1 MEKRF
6 VYTGAN
12 FRAAV
17 NSVLPQFFLFP
28 GHSVL
33 GGLHKQYISLIH
45 LICIEY
51 LISNKFCETCVF
63 LARKTYCTGS
73 MILKSDTHPD
83 LAFELLLISDCYA
96 QLRLLDLG
104 RQLRCS

>member
-1 MEKRF
+1 MKLARK
-6 VYTGAN
+6 N
-12 FRAAV
+12 MD
-17 NSVLPQFFLFP
+17 LFP
-28 GHSVL
+28 FV
-33 GGLHKQYISLIH
+33 KRA
-45 LICIEY
+45 
-51 LISNKFCETCVF
+51 FF

-104 RQLRCS
+104 QQYFRKLLVPAERMNGVGRSCNEPSTPRTS